1 MCLFRTAAEQTASR
15 MEHEKEMTE
24 LELKESSQRHKS
36 DIGKKDL
43 QIANVSA
50 TITFLSHVMRAA

>member
-1 MCLFRTAAEQTASR
+1 

-36 DIGKKDL
+36 DINKKDL
-43 QIANVSA
+43 QIANVNFTFVVRY
-50 TITFLSHVMRAA
+50 TIR